1 MNIREIAIF
10 VPLILLTLWM
20 GIYPTPFLE
29 IMDASVANLINQY
42 QSALTALDNVS
53 ILGR

>member
-1 MNIREIAIF
+1 
-10 VPLILLTLWM
+10 LTLWM

-42 QSALTALDNVS
+42 QTALTVPHNGL
-53 ILGR
+53 IPGQ